1 VNSDGVVKT
10 LLDRRLV
17 KMLGRKEAPGR
28 PLLYGTSNEFLQY
41 FGLKDLSE
49 LPTLKEF
56 QEIEVPEIPETVP
69 DESEMQQEA
78 AGEETEAVESQEE
91 EGPDTVM
98 SGNEQETEPDGTL
111 NEEETIEDEPR
122 IN

>member
-1 VNSDGVVKT
+1 VVKT

-56 QEIEVPEIPETVP
+56 QEIEVPEIPETLP
-69 DESEMQQEA
+69 DESEIQQEA
-78 AGEETEAVESQEE
+78 AGEETEAVESREE

-98 SGNEQETEPDGTL
+98 SGDEQETEPDGTL
-111 NEEETIEDEPR
+111 NEEETIEDEHR